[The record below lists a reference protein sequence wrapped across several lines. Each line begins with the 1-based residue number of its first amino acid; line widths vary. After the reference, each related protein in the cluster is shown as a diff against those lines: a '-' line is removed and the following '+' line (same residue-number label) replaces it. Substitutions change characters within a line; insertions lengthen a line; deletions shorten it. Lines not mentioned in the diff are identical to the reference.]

1 VDGNASQLSQEGA
14 RCALTFT
21 CSGDSDL
28 HDYAA
33 PCHAGPAPS
42 AAGGLLLADDEAQGS
57 LLEPAERADA
67 SEPGA
72 PLALDSAGA
81 LTDAPPPE
89 AREPSISGDDA
100 LDDVRGAGQG
110 ASQPASATGALI
122 ADEVSWIGAH
132 LRADSPAYVPP
143 ACPPNQD
150 SSDVP
155 DDEATSE
162 PRADEPMLPVTRAVA
177 VKLRGAGAASGTT
190 AKADSIGTRRSARL
204 EVRTRRECASRS
216 RPTVTHWQAH

>member
-1 VDGNASQLSQEGA
+1 VDGNASRLSQEGA
-14 RCALTFT
+14 RCALTIT

-28 HDYAA
+28 HDYAP

-57 LLEPAERADA
+57 LLEPAGRADA

-110 ASQPASATGALI
+110 ANQPASATGALI
-122 ADEVSWIGAH
+122 ADEVSWIGTTRPRTY
-132 LRADSPAYVPP
+132 LPP
-143 ACPPNQD
+143 ARPTRTRP
-150 SSDVP
+150 
-155 DDEATSE
+155 TSL
-162 PRADEPMLPVTRAVA
+162 M
-177 VKLRGAGAASGTT
+177 
-190 AKADSIGTRRSARL
+190 TRRRLSPWQTSLCCLLIGRSLSSFVALVLPAAR
-204 EVRTRRECASRS
+204 
-216 RPTVTHWQAH
+216 RPKPTA